1 MFAFGEVMNI
11 LKSDNSEL
19 YNILSESQYIMC
31 TTNSI
36 DELNH
41 TYFAWINRLTN
52 LCSKYS
58 ISHVATANDIFMKT
72 YLSNRKRLAPEN
84 RAYELMNILFD
95 AMPSTLPLDGTR

>member
-1 MFAFGEVMNI
+1 MVFAFGEVMNM

-19 YNILSESQYIMC
+19 YNILSESQYTMC

-41 TYFAWINRLTN
+41 TYYAWIMILTN

-72 YLSNRKRLAPEN
+72 YLSNRERLDPGD
-84 RAYELMNILFD
+84 RTYEYMNMLFD
-95 AMPSTLPLDGTR
+95 AMPSQYP